1 MLEISRVVDHQHGK
15 LISPSWKIAFGYLVA
30 LAIAETLNT
39 LFAPQAGV
47 ILHGLVLL
55 ALLLHAS
62 LSIRK
67 REHRFLVVLA
77 LVPLIRLLN
86 LTLPLNYFPPVY
98 WYAVVGAPLSIAAFM
113 GARFSGLKGN
123 MIGLRLSWRTIPIEL
138 LIGVL
143 GFGIGFIEYLIL
155 RPEPLV
161 AELRWDLIW
170 LPILILLV
178 FTGLLEEVIFRGMLQ
193 STAIRHLGQLGV
205 LYVAV
210 LFAVLHFGYR
220 SPLNLLFVFG
230 VALLFGLI
238 VQRRGTLLGVS
249 FSHGLTNVSLYLVF
263 PFLFASSASATSPP
277 VELLIPVAATPTPFQ
292 HISPTPRSSS
302 TPVVSYT
309 SPYLL
314 GATIQ
319 DRGSHDSA
327 EAIPSLPAVHPTQCS
342 SPPGWVGYI
351 AQAGD
356 TLWSISTRTGESV
369 EALRLA
375 NCLENA
381 DLIFAGQHLSV
392 PQLQIDAVPS
402 PTTNTT
408 RPTKIPTHTPTRTLQ
423 PTAEPSPIP
432 TESPPLPTL
441 EIPRATPTLA
451 PTTIPSVGA

>member
-67 REHRFLVVLA
+67 REHRFLIILA

-143 GFGIGFIEYLIL
+143 GLGIGFIEYLIL

-249 FSHGLTNVSLYLVF
+249 ISHGLTNISLYLVF
-263 PFLFASSASATSPP
+263 PFLFASSAGATSPP
-277 VELLIPVAATPTPFQ
+277 VELLLPIVATPTPFQ
-292 HISPTPRSSS
+292 NIPPTPRTSS

-309 SPYLL
+309 SPNIL
-314 GATIQ
+314 GAAIQ
-319 DRGSHDSA
+319 DGVSHNSA
-327 EAIPSLPAVHPTQCS
+327 KLIPSQPTVHPTQCG
-342 SPPGWVGYI
+342 SPPGWVDYI
-351 AQAGD
+351 VQSGD
-356 TLWSISTRTGESV
+356 TLWAISIRTDESV
-369 EALRLA
+369 ETLLLA

-381 DLIFAGQHLSV
+381 DLIFTGQRLYVPHLPLDTAPTSTTTS
-392 PQLQIDAVPS
+392 PPPPNIPTLS
-402 PTTNTT
+402 PTQT
-408 RPTKIPTHTPTRTLQ
+408 
-423 PTAEPSPIP
+423 
-432 TESPPLPTL
+432 
-441 EIPRATPTLA
+441 
-451 PTTIPSVGA
+451 